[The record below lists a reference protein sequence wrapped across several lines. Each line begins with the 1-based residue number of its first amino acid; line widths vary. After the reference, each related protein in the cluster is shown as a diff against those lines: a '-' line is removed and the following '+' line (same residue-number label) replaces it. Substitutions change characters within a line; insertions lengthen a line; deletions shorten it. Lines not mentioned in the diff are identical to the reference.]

1 MKIIDITGVIE
12 PGMWW
17 FEPPVPKVEFTAIGS
32 LDKEGWVSHAITLS
46 AITGTYLETGAHV
59 LKNVRT
65 IDEVEARELVCDAV
79 VARVKPK
86 NGLEHVTRKEL
97 EPAVSKLRP
106 GDALIIDTGWYRNW
120 NKENFILE
128 SPHFDEEAVEM
139 LLEKQISI
147 LCSDMVCYDDPRK
160 PEMPLLRRIFATGTL
175 ILGTVVGLGEITRDR
190 VKLIALPL
198 KLKGVSASP
207 CRAIVI
213 EE

>member
-17 FEPPVPKVEFTAIGS
+17 FGPPVPKVEFTQIGS

-59 LKNVRT
+59 FKNVRT
-65 IDEVEARELVCDAV
+65 IDEVKGEELVREAV
-79 VARVKPK
+79 VVRVKPK
-86 NGLEHVTRKEL
+86 SGLEHVTRAEL
-97 EPAVSKLRP
+97 EPAISKIRP
-106 GDALIIDTGWYRNW
+106 GDAVIINTGWYHKW
-120 NKENFILE
+120 NDENFILE
-128 SPHFDEEAVEM
+128 SPHFEQEAVEL

-147 LCSDMVCYDDPRK
+147 LCSDMVCYDDPRE
-160 PEMPLLRRIFATGTL
+160 PEMSLLRMIFAKGSM
-175 ILGTVVGLGEITRDR
+175 ILSPVVGLGEITKAR

>member
-17 FEPPVPKVEFTAIGS
+17 FGPPVPRVEFTAIGS

-106 GDALIIDTGWYRNW
+106 GED
-120 NKENFILE
+120 
-128 SPHFDEEAVEM
+128 
-139 LLEKQISI
+139 
-147 LCSDMVCYDDPRK
+147 RK
-160 PEMPLLRRIFATGTL
+160 S
-175 ILGTVVGLGEITRDR
+175 VV
-190 VKLIALPL
+190 
-198 KLKGVSASP
+198 
-207 CRAIVI
+207 
-213 EE
+213 